1 MRDLSPSVMLKLR
14 KWIKEVGS
22 FMEKGRYLNCGG
34 TYYSG
39 LKGAAKQ
46 KYSYLKGTDGYVIRT
61 FDLQTGK
68 TTEKAYSANPRRKA
82 KRTRR
87 NPRYARCGTLEGHN
101 ATINIRIPKNKDTK
115 EFLTAFLN
123 SWAEKLNRRIYFHL
137 FEMDYGYSID
147 FTFSPRFE
155 SGSSLQNAKRFATE
169 ASRQLQ
175 QTFGNV
181 VEAFVSEWREG

>member
-1 MRDLSPSVMLKLR
+1 MTNRGPKTYKQIIKLIDKAGTIDDLKMIKAEMERSMDIGK
-14 KWIKEVGS
+14 IKEDQAS
-22 FMEKGRYLNCGG
+22 TIEYFLCQKIKIIEDF
-34 TYYSG
+34 
-39 LKGAAKQ
+39 LK
-46 KYSYLKGTDGYVIRT
+46 S
-61 FDLQTGK
+61 
-68 TTEKAYSANPRRKA
+68 NPRRKA

-87 NPRYARCGTLEGHN
+87 NPRYARRGTLEGHN